1 MENISD
7 SGSIFSGSIPY
18 RTIVAKTFF
27 STSRNR
33 FIFDSVKNGFR
44 LKFTKVLT
52 LPCDWAIFLSNIGGG
67 DGKGWNLRIEGS
79 VILYLCFQWL
89 RC

>member
-52 LPCDWAIFLSNIGGG
+52 LPCDWAIFLSNIVGEGGRG
-67 DGKGWNLRIEGS
+67 GILELKG
-79 VILYLCFQWL
+79 V
-89 RC
+89 